1 MTERKPPGMSFETW
15 VDTQIS
21 QGLAR
26 GDFDGLEGAGKPLSR
41 AALDETGYEWV
52 VAKARREN
60 LDLLGMLPP
69 GLALRKERDDL
80 PRRAEA
86 LGPGYL
92 LVARTLAPAILSIC
106 GIVAAF
112 FFLRG
117 HNAPG
122 GGFVA
127 GLVMSIGF
135 LFQYIAFG
143 TEWVEDRL
151 RLAPRVLIGVGLL
164 LVLGTAV
171 GPLVI
176 GYPLLTSHTFHLE
189 LPLIGDIHVGS
200 AMFFDLGVFCEVLGS
215 TLLIV
220 IALAHQSIRA
230 RRATGG
236 E

>member
-86 LGPGYL
+86 LPSEAAVRALAEDYDDRVRAFWRRPQESRWSPVPGL
-92 LVARTLAPAILSIC
+92 CDVEVLVAGWRQSRPAPEPPAPPPAVPPRLPWWRR
-106 GIVAAF
+106 F
-112 FFLRG
+112 RRG
-117 HNAPG
+117 
-122 GGFVA
+122 
-127 GLVMSIGF
+127 
-135 LFQYIAFG
+135 
-143 TEWVEDRL
+143 
-151 RLAPRVLIGVGLL
+151 
-164 LVLGTAV
+164 
-171 GPLVI
+171 
-176 GYPLLTSHTFHLE
+176 
-189 LPLIGDIHVGS
+189 
-200 AMFFDLGVFCEVLGS
+200 
-215 TLLIV
+215 
-220 IALAHQSIRA
+220 
-230 RRATGG
+230 
-236 E
+236 